1 MKMTSFRDMCFPQH
15 KMKLISKLIWIR
27 QITQLAVMALDFSY
41 EKRLAINDRRAST
54 LTVLGELKD

>member
-1 MKMTSFRDMCFPQH
+1 MFSAAQDEINIQTTNS
-15 KMKLISKLIWIR
+15 IIWIR

-54 LTVLGELKD
+54 LTVLGELKG